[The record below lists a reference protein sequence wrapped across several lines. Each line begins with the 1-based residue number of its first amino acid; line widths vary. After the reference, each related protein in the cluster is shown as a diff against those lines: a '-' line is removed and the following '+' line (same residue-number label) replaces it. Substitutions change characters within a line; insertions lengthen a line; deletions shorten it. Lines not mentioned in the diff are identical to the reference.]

1 MKTLTEIQQQAV
13 DEILAARPQGKR
25 ASCYGFTCLN
35 RNPRV
40 LAGIRR
46 RYTQAAVRLG
56 FQAYQ
61 ADQQYADVMDMAR
74 LEAAATE

>member
-25 ASCYGFTCLN
+25 ASWYGFTVLN

-40 LAGIRR
+40 LSGIRR
-46 RYTQAAVRLG
+46 RFTNAALRLGYEASQAAR
-56 FQAYQ
+56 
-61 ADQQYADVMDMAR
+61 QYSEVVDMAQ
-74 LEAAATE
+74 LEAAAE